1 MNEEKKVTAEENLLS
16 SVFKRFA
23 TDTAFKAALKKAD
36 NPDTEYQSWEYLA
49 DYGINLEYENARL
62 PYTTVLSAAAR
73 SSRNADGSV
82 PLGRALLLSY
92 KSDSENTAARS
103 KLRRIIACDSIDDVC
118 SVLRPVLRFIGSKDI
133 AVSYATLLR
142 DLKYFSKDSERT
154 KARWAEQFFEKTES
168 KEEDN
173 G

>member
-49 DYGINLEYENARL
+49 DYGVNLEYENARL

-73 SSRNADGSV
+73 SSRDADGSV

-92 KSDSENTAARS
+92 ESDFENTAARS
-103 KLRRIIACDSIDDVC
+103 KLRRIIACDSIEDVC
-118 SVLRPVLRFIGSKDI
+118 SVLRPVLRFIGSKNI

-142 DLKYFSKDSERT
+142 DLKYFSKETERT
-154 KARWAEQFFEKTES
+154 KARWAEQFFGKTES
-168 KEEDN
+168 TEEDN